1 MRRYHKILDI
11 VLLFIAFLIYMYF
24 GCMQEGVSFGVIFKY
39 LFIFALSVFFLGFGL
54 AVLYIIVILIK
65 YGGLLAPFITFPVG
79 ISMGLSEWILISIC
93 LWFIFSSINLYT
105 AYKCKYKTIFHDC
118 L

>member
-39 LFIFALSVFFLGFGL
+39 LFIFVLSVFFLGFGFV
-54 AVLYIIVILIK
+54 VLYIGVMLIK
-65 YGGLLAPFITFPVG
+65 YGGIFTPFITFP
-79 ISMGLSEWILISIC
+79 IWITTGLPEWLLISIC
-93 LWFIFSSINLYT
+93 IWFLFSCINLYT
-105 AYKCKYKTIFHDC
+105 AYKCKYKTIFHD